1 MDGAIL
7 DHLWYF
13 VDSHVLLIL
22 KCPQQ
27 QQVISC
33 KIRKCFLSCCKR
45 KFTLW
50 GSVVTTLCVFGSVVT
65 TLCVF
70 GLVVTTL
77 CAFGCGCRHLCAV
90 LSWTHFV
97 LL

>member
-1 MDGAIL
+1 MGGAIL
-7 DHLWYF
+7 DQPWYF

-27 QQVISC
+27 RQAISC
-33 KIRKCFLSCCKR
+33 KIRKCFLSGCKR
-45 KFTLW
+45 KFTGRPFLTPLGV
-50 GSVVTTLCVFGSVVT
+50 GSGHTV
-65 TLCVF
+65 
-70 GLVVTTL
+70 
-77 CAFGCGCRHLCAV
+77 CAFGCGCRHHCGV